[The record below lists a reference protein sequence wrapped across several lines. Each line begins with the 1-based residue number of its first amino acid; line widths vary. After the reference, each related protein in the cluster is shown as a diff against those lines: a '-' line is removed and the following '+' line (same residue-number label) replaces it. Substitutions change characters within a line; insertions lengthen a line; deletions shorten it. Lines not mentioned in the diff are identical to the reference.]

1 MSAGESA
8 IAIIV
13 VFTASLRVV
22 ISLQII
28 VAAAPEREEGRE
40 ARYVPVINIAQ
51 NARPHRAPSIF
62 WAAVAQENVDHF
74 RLGEDAHQK
83 IWGEQ
88 NGRRVWLWSAQSR
101 WTDSPRPEESAWM
114 KFGTEK
120 GKNTAE

>member
-51 NARPHRAPSIF
+51 NARPHRAPRKSTHLGDGGGARKRGPFQARRRCSSEDLGRTERTKGVAVVGSIT
-62 WAAVAQENVDHF
+62 VD
-74 RLGEDAHQK
+74 
-83 IWGEQ
+83 
-88 NGRRVWLWSAQSR
+88 
-101 WTDSPRPEESAWM
+101 
-114 KFGTEK
+114 
-120 GKNTAE
+120 